1 MDNKEKLSLIYR
13 FAEVM
18 GFEVTNSFIKANIRP
33 AGVLLQ
39 DYSIDAII
47 EAVEFAKKMI
57 AREKKFPQQY
67 IPNLAT
73 VVKNIHVWR
82 SLMRLNEKEIK
93 EGKWV

>member
-1 MDNKEKLSLIYR
+1 VDNKTKLSLIYK
-13 FAEVM
+13 FAEIM
-18 GFEVTNSFIKANIRP
+18 GFEVTNSFIKANIKP
-33 AGVLLQ
+33 AGTLLA

-47 EAVEFAKKMI
+47 EAVDFAKKMI
-57 AREKKFPQQY
+57 AKEKKFPQQY

-93 EGKWV
+93 EGRWV